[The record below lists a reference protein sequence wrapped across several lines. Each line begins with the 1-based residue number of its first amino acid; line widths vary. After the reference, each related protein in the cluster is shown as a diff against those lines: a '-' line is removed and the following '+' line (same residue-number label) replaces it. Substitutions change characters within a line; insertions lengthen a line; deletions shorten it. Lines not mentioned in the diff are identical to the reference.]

1 MTITSSG
8 TYVLDGNFT
17 VPDGIAISVKTDKV
31 VIDGAGHEIIFCDT
45 APGTAIRA
53 AYINFTQLEIK
64 NLTITQGAYDPG
76 KSQACSGIIQLGNAS
91 GLNIHD
97 NTININHS
105 GAVSGTNFTKAIGVD
120 DLNVDSLN
128 NSIVNNTLNLK
139 GTSAVNGIW
148 LAPRSGS
155 NPIWEG
161 LIDNNTINITD
172 LDTQPG
178 GRTTGIRVE
187 GFDGTLAAIS
197 NNEINV
203 DAGSVEIQGIAVVL
217 ANNWTIEANTI
228 TMTATHSRAIILE
241 GADTNIIKNN
251 MITMNTSATG
261 GSGDTG
267 NGIRIR
273 FGADN
278 NLVESNV
285 IDATG
290 AEQMGIRIG
299 GFETRLPEL
308 ANRPIG
314 TVIKDNTV
322 TSKLR
327 AISVEDGNNTD
338 FTGNNISAMGTGFAL
353 FIQNTLTSIP
363 TNIKF
368 FAGNTLTAENS
379 IIVRSLG
386 DISNLLFCSIP
397 GLTDAKIFANF
408 GTIVY
413 SLDCGGTFTT
423 LP

>member
-1 MTITSSG
+1 
-8 TYVLDGNFT
+8 VLDGNFT

-76 KSQACSGIIQLGNAS
+76 SSQACSGIIQLGNSS
-91 GLNIHD
+91 GLNVHD
-97 NTININHS
+97 NTINLNHS
-105 GAVSGTNFTKAIGVD
+105 GAVSGTNFAKAIGID
-120 DLNVDSLN
+120 DVSSNSTN
-128 NSIVNNTLNLK
+128 NSIVNNTFNLT

-148 LAPRSGS
+148 LAPRSGT
-155 NPIWEG
+155 NPVWAG
-161 LIDNNTINITD
+161 TIDGNTINITD

-178 GRTTGIRVE
+178 GRTTGIRAAA
-187 GFDGTLAAIS
+187 FDGASVVIS

-203 DAGSVEIQGIAVVL
+203 NAGSNEIQGIAVAL
-217 ANNWTIEANTI
+217 ATNWTVKSNTI
-228 TMTATHSRAIILE
+228 TMAATHSRAVILE
-241 GADTNIIKNN
+241 GADSNTIINN
-251 MITMNTSATG
+251 TITMNAAASSGT
-261 GSGDTG
+261 GDTG

-278 NLVESNV
+278 NVVDSNN

-299 GFETRLPEL
+299 GLETRLPEL

-314 TVIKDNTV
+314 TVIKNNTV
-322 TSKLR
+322 KSKLR
-327 AISVEDGNNTD
+327 AISVEDGNNID
-338 FTGNNISAMGTGFAL
+338 FTGNTISAMGTGFAL
-353 FIQNTLTSIP
+353 FIQNTASSIP

-368 FAGNTLTAENS
+368 FPDNTMTAENS
-379 IIVRSLG
+379 IVVRSLG

-408 GTIVY
+408 GTISY
-413 SLDCGGTFTT
+413 SLNCGNTFTN